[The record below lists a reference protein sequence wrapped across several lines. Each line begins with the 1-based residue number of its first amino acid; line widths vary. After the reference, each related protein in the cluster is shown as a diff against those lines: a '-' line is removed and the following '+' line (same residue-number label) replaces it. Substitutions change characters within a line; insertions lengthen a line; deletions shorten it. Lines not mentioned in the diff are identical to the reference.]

1 MRCGNWIR
9 RSMLPMLSLYAAGA
23 LIGCQPLPADSL
35 VNADDVT
42 IRQSAINDIL
52 ENPDLTEAE
61 KRQQLEDLGI
71 TDQSL
76 IDALL
81 KDGSI
86 P

>member
-1 MRCGNWIR
+1 MMRRQKWAWTSLIVPA
-9 RSMLPMLSLYAAGA
+9 SVMLGILA
-23 LIGCQPLPADSL
+23 GCQPLPADSL

-52 ENPDLTEAE
+52 QNNSLTEAE

-81 KDGSI
+81 MDGSI